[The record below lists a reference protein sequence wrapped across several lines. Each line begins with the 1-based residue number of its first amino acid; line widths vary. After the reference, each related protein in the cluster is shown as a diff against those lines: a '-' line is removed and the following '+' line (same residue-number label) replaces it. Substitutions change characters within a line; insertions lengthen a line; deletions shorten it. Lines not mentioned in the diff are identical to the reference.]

1 MICLSSEQ
9 GMVIVSVVVFFKL
22 EEALIRRI
30 VQMDSPID
38 LDRGQPRKTIS
49 QTIKRDLER
58 QHFMLLIGPFS
69 RFDLVEK
76 ELCCR
81 YKDKH

>member
-1 MICLSSEQ
+1 
-9 GMVIVSVVVFFKL
+9 MVCACVVKL

-49 QTIKRDLER
+49 QTIKRDLEVNGIS
-58 QHFMLLIGPFS
+58 LDPILDSI
-69 RFDLVEK
+69 
-76 ELCCR
+76 LCFYR
-81 YKDKH
+81 ATAFYVVDWSI